1 MPKHITQKHNSKK
14 ITSLNHRRTS
24 PREESSKKAVKY
36 STKSPLRYPGGKSR
50 AVNQILEL
58 LPRNLKT
65 LCSPFIGGGSI
76 ELACASNGIVVH
88 GYDAFEPLAN
98 FWQIALSHPSRLA
111 NTVEKFHPLSKDEFY
126 RLQIEYNNIPG
137 KIERAAIFY
146 ALNRSSFS
154 GTTLCGGMSPD
165 HPRFT
170 LSSIHRLRMFRAK
183 NFSVDCADFSKSI
196 PKHQNHFL
204 YLDPPYANGEKL
216 YGEKGDMHNGF
227 SHETLAGLIRAH
239 DRWILSYNDCELI
252 RDLYSGYEFISPK
265 WTYGMNSSKIS
276 NEIIIVSKSVTTERA
291 SRS

>member
-1 MPKHITQKHNSKK
+1 MQKHITQKHNSKK
-14 ITSLNHRRTS
+14 TASSVYRRTS
-24 PREESSKKAVKY
+24 PCEESSEEAVKC

-50 AVNQILEL
+50 AVSQILDL
-58 LPRNLKT
+58 LPTNLKI
-65 LCSPFIGGGSI
+65 LCSPFIGGGSV

-88 GYDAFEPLAN
+88 GYDAFEPLVN

-146 ALNRSSFS
+146 ILNRSSFS

-170 LSSIHRLRMFRAK
+170 ISSIQRLRMFRAE
-183 NFSVDCADFSKSI
+183 NLAVDCADFSKSI
-196 PKHQNHFL
+196 SKHENHFL

-216 YGEKGDMHNGF
+216 YGEKGDMHDGF
-227 SHETLAGLIRAH
+227 SHETLADLIRAH
-239 DRWILSYNDCELI
+239 DRWILSYNDCELV

-276 NEIIIVSKSVTTERA
+276 NEVIIVSKGVTAKKVR
-291 SRS
+291 RS